1 MYHGRKRS
9 QRRELTP
16 EELEVANK
24 KLEKVEKINKAFLEK
39 RIKKEYTEKTLDM
52 TQKLAILSPDFDT
65 VWNYRREI
73 ITELNNPRN
82 PEEKYKFYIT
92 ELLGL
97 VKLMKEN
104 PKSYTL
110 WGHRQWVILE
120 GLKIEKFMSEEKLKE
135 V

>member
-1 MYHGRKRS
+1 MT
-9 QRRELTP
+9 E
-16 EELEVANK
+16 EELEKANK
-24 KLEKVEKINKAFLEK
+24 KLEKVAKINKAFLQK
-39 RIKKEYTEKTLDM
+39 RIEKEYSQKTLEM
-52 TQKLAILSPDFDT
+52 TQKLSALSPDFET

-73 ITELNNPRN
+73 IEFLNKEKTA
-82 PEEKYKFYIT
+82 EEKYKFFGT

-120 GLKIEKFMSEEKLKE
+120 GLKIEKFMTEEQLKPVGGGILNNE
-135 V
+135 IRL